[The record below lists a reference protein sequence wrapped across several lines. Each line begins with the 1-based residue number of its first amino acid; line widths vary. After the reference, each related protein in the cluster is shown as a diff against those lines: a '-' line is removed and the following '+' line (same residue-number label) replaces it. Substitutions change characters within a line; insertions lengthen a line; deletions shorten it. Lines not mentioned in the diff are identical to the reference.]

1 MPDTGW
7 RELVDVGWNVLLND
21 DAFCRNFSRIKVND
35 ASAQDRKQSNIYG
48 NGDAAERIV
57 KLLTS
62 WAESGS

>member
-7 RELVDVGWNVLLND
+7 RELVDIGWNVLLGD
-21 DAFCRNFSRIKVND
+21 GAFCRNLSRIKVND
-35 ASAQDRKQSNIYG
+35 ASVQDRKQSNIYG

-62 WAESGS
+62 